1 MTTLL
6 FGPLNKFN
14 TFQLYSIVLAT
25 KDYLLIRDNWN
36 QETVVWHF
44 QSTERKK
51 KKVFPCFHSRLAGKP
66 RRCTE
71 PRNLYQPAAGPAPL
85 SFFLS
90 SSHDWLTC
98 ARGMSWTSTILMPRP
113 PAPMFLFTYW
123 LTVGMDRFA
132 YLMTLVQSH
141 LLIFLFWLV
150 RSWKKMSRLL
160 APPPPFRIRRLGQE
174 NCMPHSGLLN
184 PILRFAYFS
193 IRDYLF

>member
-1 MTTLL
+1 MT
-6 FGPLNKFN
+6 FSK
-14 TFQLYSIVLAT
+14 YW
-25 KDYLLIRDNWN
+25 K
-36 QETVVWHF
+36 
-44 QSTERKK
+44 KK

-71 PRNLYQPAAGPAPL
+71 PRNPYQPVAGPAPL
-85 SFFLS
+85 SFFFGPPLMIGWRVQGACPG
-90 SSHDWLTC
+90 HPP
-98 ARGMSWTSTILMPRP
+98 SWCHGP